1 MSTPIL
7 PFAVWLSGT
16 NQNSIPANDNSLR
29 NQILNGLV
37 ISDAVTAQPGS
48 PADGDIYILA
58 ATHTGSQWAAF
69 SPDDLVIYQ
78 SGTWYAFAPVEGV
91 VVNFD
96 GFQEQFVGSGG
107 WQVIAGGG
115 GASVAGSDKQVQ
127 YNDGGVLGAEAGFEY
142 DKTTNTLSVPKINE
156 SKGSDIASATTTDIG
171 AATGNFVHITGTTTI
186 TGFGTVAAGAR
197 RLVVFDGALTLTH
210 NATSLI
216 LPTGANITTAAGDTA
231 VCISEGSGNWRVTS
245 YQRKDGTPLAGSG
258 GSTQGKQMI
267 GIVAAAIRPS
277 VSGGCAALAA
287 IASAANQ
294 PDIITLD
301 FDPTTEEYA
310 QFAIPMPKKWNEGT
324 LTIRFRWSHAATTTN
339 FGVVWGV
346 QAVAVSDDDTI
357 AVNFGTAQ
365 TVTDTG
371 GTTNDLYITAETS
384 AMTVAGTPADGDT
397 VFFRVYRKAADASD
411 TMAIDARL
419 HGVDVFVTTNA
430 DTDA

>member
-7 PFAVWLSGT
+7 PFAVWGAGT

-29 NQILNGLV
+29 HQILNGLV
-37 ISDAVTAQPGS
+37 ISDATTAQPGS
-48 PADGDIYILA
+48 PSDGDIYILA
-58 ATHTGSQWAAF
+58 GTHTGSQWAGF
-69 SPDDLVIYQ
+69 NEDDLVIY
-78 SGTWYAFAPVEGV
+78 SGGTWYAFAPSEGV
-91 VVNFD
+91 VVNFFD
-96 GFQEQFVGSGG
+96 SQKQWLGGSNG
-107 WQVIAGGG
+107 WVEMSGGG
-115 GASVAGSDKQVQ
+115 GSVAGSDKQVQ
-127 YNDGGVLGAEAGFEY
+127 FNDGGSFGAEAGFEY
-142 DKTTNTLSVPKINE
+142 DKTTNTLTVAKTNE

-197 RLVVFDGALTLTH
+197 RLVVFDGALLLTH

-245 YQRKDGTPLAGSG
+245 YQRKDGTALSGSS

-267 GIVAAAIRPS
+267 PIMAGGMRPS

-287 IASAANQ
+287 VAGAANQ
-294 PDIITLD
+294 PDLVSLD
-301 FDPTTEEYA
+301 FDPTSEEYA
-310 QFAIPMPKKWNEGT
+310 QFAIPMPKKWNNGT
-324 LTIRFRWSHAATTTN
+324 ITARFRWSHPSTSTN
-339 FGVVWGV
+339 FGVVWGL

-365 TVTDTG
+365 LVTDTG
-371 GTTNDLYITAETS
+371 GTTSDLYVSSETS
-384 AMTVAGTPADGDT
+384 AITVAGTPAAGDT

-411 TMAIDARL
+411 TLAVDARL
-419 HGVDVFVTTNA
+419 HGVDVFITTNA